1 MELSRYGRPLARA
14 RTFSR
19 AAALTAAFGLAAAL
33 AAPAASAQ
41 TSDPPPG
48 QGLTAAVL
56 ALPARSPSLDG
67 YVAQERAATS
77 NRDRTAADLA
87 SARTQLASTTEEAAA
102 LSELAARRRTEVDR
116 LVPVAARLRNDLRAI
131 TTEGYVTGFG
141 VNDALDPTLTSA
153 ERARRANL
161 HVLAQEALRDTLGDT
176 RRVERRLTERRD
188 DADSLADRAADTAAL
203 RSSLTKKVEQLTAG
217 LAADEAAVS
226 AATAEVAKAKVG
238 AIIDGTDLPA
248 LAVDA
253 YYRAARLLSV
263 TNPGC
268 GVPWWALAAIGRTES
283 NHGRYR
289 GAGVLP
295 NGQVDP
301 PIYGPMLDGS
311 GPFAV
316 VGDTDDGALDG
327 TATGER
333 AVGPM
338 QFLPGTWR
346 TVGRDGTFDG
356 VADPHNLFDAAAGA
370 GALLC
375 RSGPGLTTEAA
386 LRRSFRTYNNSSE
399 YVQVVWE
406 RSQEYSAAVQLGT

>member
-1 MELSRYGRPLARA
+1 MVLTRRTALAARA
-14 RTFSR
+14 ALVAVALGVVGTGAAPR
-19 AAALTAAFGLAAAL
+19 AAAQTA
-33 AAPAASAQ
+33 
-41 TSDPPPG
+41 DPPPG

-56 ALPARSPSLDG
+56 ALPASSPSLDG
-67 YVAQERAATS
+67 FLAQERAATS
-77 NRDRTAADLA
+77 TRDRTADDLA
-87 SARTQLASTTEEAAA
+87 ATRTQLAGTTDEAAA
-102 LSELAARRRTEVDR
+102 LGELAARRRAEVDR
-116 LVPVAARLRNDLRAI
+116 LVPVAARLRNDLRTI
-131 TTEGYVTGFG
+131 TTESFVTGFG

-161 HVLAQEALRDTLGDT
+161 HVLAEEALRDTLGDT
-176 RRVERRLTERRD
+176 RRTERRLGRLRA
-188 DADSLADRAADTAAL
+188 DADSLADRAADATALRAAL
-203 RSSLTKKVEQLTAG
+203 AKKVEQLTAS
-217 LAADEAAVS
+217 LAADEAALVDAS
-226 AATAEVAKAKVG
+226 TDVAKAKVG
-238 AIIDGTDLPA
+238 AVIDGTDLPT
-248 LAVDA
+248 LAADA

-263 TNPGC
+263 TDADC
-268 GVPWWALAAIGRTES
+268 RVPWWALAAIGRTES

-295 NGQVDP
+295 DGQVEP

-316 VGDTDDGALDG
+316 IGDTDDGALDG
-327 TATGER
+327 TAAGER

-356 VADPHNLFDAAAGA
+356 VADPHNLYDAAVGA

-386 LRRSFRTYNNSSE
+386 LRRSFRTYNNSGE

-406 RSQEYSAAVQLGT
+406 RSQEYAASVSLG

>member
-1 MELSRYGRPLARA
+1 VDLTRPV
-14 RTFSR
+14 R
-19 AAALTAAFGLAAAL
+19 AATRTAALGAAFGLDAVL

-41 TSDPPPG
+41 TADAPPG
-48 QGLTAAVL
+48 QGLSAAVL
-56 ALPARSPSLDG
+56 ALPASSPSLDG
-67 YVAQERAATS
+67 YLAQERAATS
-77 NRDRTAADLA
+77 TRDRTAADLA
-87 SARTQLASTTEEAAA
+87 ATRTQLASTTDEAAA
-102 LSELAARRRTEVDR
+102 LNELAARRRAEVDR
-116 LVPVAARLRNDLRAI
+116 LVPVAARLRSDLRAI

-176 RRVERRLTERRD
+176 RRVERRLDERRD
-188 DADSLADRAADTAAL
+188 DADALADRAADAAAL
-203 RSSLTKKVEQLTAG
+203 RTSLTKKVEQLTTG
-217 LAADEAAVS
+217 LAADEAALV
-226 AATAEVAKAKVG
+226 AASAEVAKAKVG
-238 AIIDGTDLPA
+238 AVIDGTDLPA
-248 LAVDA
+248 LAADA

-263 TNPGC
+263 TNPDC
-268 GVPWWALAAIGRTES
+268 GVPWWALAGIGRTES

-295 NGQVDP
+295 DGKVDP
-301 PIYGPMLDGS
+301 PIYGPLLDGS
-311 GPFAV
+311 GGFAS
-316 VGDTDDGALDG
+316 VGDSDDGALDG
-327 TATGER
+327 TAAGDR

-346 TVGRDGTFDG
+346 TVVRDGTFAG
-356 VADPHNLFDAAAGA
+356 VADPQNLFDAAVGA

-386 LRRSFRTYNNSSE
+386 LRRSFRTYNNSAE

-406 RSQEYSAAVQLGT
+406 RGLEYSAAVQLGS

>member
-1 MELSRYGRPLARA
+1 MDLTRAVRTVARA
-14 RTFSR
+14 AVVS
-19 AAALTAAFGLAAAL
+19 AVVGSAVAV
-33 AAPAASAQ
+33 AAPQASAQ
-41 TSDPPPG
+41 ADPPPG
-48 QGLTAAVL
+48 QGLSAAVL

-67 YVAQERAATS
+67 FVAQERAATAT
-77 NRDRTAADLA
+77 RDRTAAELSSTRA
-87 SARTQLASTTEEAAA
+87 QLASTTDEAAA
-102 LSELAARRRTEVDR
+102 LGELSARRRAEVDR

-161 HVLAQEALRDTLGDT
+161 HVLAQEALRDTLDDT
-176 RRVERRLTERRD
+176 RRAEGRLRRLRA
-188 DADSLADRAADTAAL
+188 DADRLADQAADATALRASLARKVDQLAAA
-203 RSSLTKKVEQLTAG
+203 
-217 LAADEAAVS
+217 LAADESALVAAS
-226 AATAEVAKAKVG
+226 SEVAKAKVG
-238 AIIDGTDLPA
+238 AVIEGTDLPA
-248 LAVDA
+248 LAADA

-263 TNPGC
+263 TNPSC
-268 GVPWWALAAIGRTES
+268 GVPWWALAGIGRTES

-295 NGQVDP
+295 DGKVDP

-327 TATGER
+327 TAAGER

-356 VADPHNLFDAAAGA
+356 VADPHNLYDAAVGA

-386 LRRSFRTYNNSSE
+386 LRRSFRTYNNSGE

-406 RSQEYSAAVQLGT
+406 RGQEYAASVPLG

>member
-1 MELSRYGRPLARA
+1 MDLTRA
-14 RTFSR
+14 VRTVVRTAVVVAVVGS
-19 AAALTAAFGLAAAL
+19 AAAV
-33 AAPAASAQ
+33 AAPQASAQ
-41 TSDPPPG
+41 ADPPPG
-48 QGLTAAVL
+48 QGLSAAVL

-67 YVAQERAATS
+67 FLAQERAATS
-77 NRDRTAADLA
+77 ARDRTAAELS
-87 SARTQLASTTEEAAA
+87 SARTQLVSTTDEAAA
-102 LSELAARRRTEVDR
+102 LGELAARRRAEVDR

-161 HVLAQEALRDTLGDT
+161 HVLAQEALRDTLDDT
-176 RRVERRLTERRD
+176 RRAEERLRRRRA
-188 DADSLADRAADTAAL
+188 DADQLADRAADATAL
-203 RSSLTKKVEQLTAG
+203 RASLTKKAAQLEEA
-217 LAADEAAVS
+217 LAADESALAAAS
-226 AATAEVAKAKVG
+226 SEVAKAKVG
-238 AIIDGTDLPA
+238 AVIEGTDLPA
-248 LAVDA
+248 LAADA

-268 GVPWWALAAIGRTES
+268 GVPWWALAGIGRTES

-295 NGQVDP
+295 DGKVDP

-327 TATGER
+327 TAAGER

-356 VADPHNLFDAAAGA
+356 VADPHNLYDAAVGA

-386 LRRSFRTYNNSSE
+386 LRRSFRTYNNSGE

-406 RSQEYSAAVQLGT
+406 RGQEYASAVPLG

>member
-1 MELSRYGRPLARA
+1 MGLKLHR
-14 RTFSR
+14 R
-19 AAALTAAFGLAAAL
+19 AAARTAVVAAVSGLLVAAH
-33 AAPAASAQ
+33 APSAGAQ
-41 TSDPPPG
+41 PSDPPPG

-56 ALPARSPSLDG
+56 ALPARSPVLDG
-67 YVAQERAATS
+67 FVAQERAATAA
-77 NRDRTAADLA
+77 RDRTAADLA
-87 SARTQLASTTEEAAA
+87 TTRSQLAGTTDEAAA
-102 LSELAARRRTEVDR
+102 LGALAARRRAEVDR
-116 LVPVAARLRNDLRAI
+116 LVPVAARLRTDLRTI

-141 VNDALDPTLTSA
+141 FNDALDPTLTSA

-161 HVLAQEALRDTLGDT
+161 HVLAEEALRDTLDDT
-176 RRVERRLTERRD
+176 RRVERRLRRLRA
-188 DADSLADRAADTAAL
+188 DADSLADRAADATAL
-203 RSSLTKKVEQLTAG
+203 RRSLAAKVDQLTTRLAEDE
-217 LAADEAAVS
+217 LALVDAAAD
-226 AATAEVAKAKVG
+226 VAKAKVG
-238 AIIDGTDLPA
+238 AVIEGTDLPA
-248 LAVDA
+248 LAADA

-268 GVPWWALAAIGRTES
+268 GVPWWALAGIGRTES
-283 NHGRYR
+283 DHGRYR

-295 NGQVDP
+295 DGKVDP

-327 TATGER
+327 TAAGER

-356 VADPHNLFDAAAGA
+356 VADPHNLYDAAAGA

-375 RSGPGLTTEAA
+375 RSGPLDSEAA
-386 LRRSFRTYNNSSE
+386 LRRSFRTYNNSGE

-406 RSQEYSAAVQLGT
+406 RGREYAESVGLP

>member
-1 MELSRYGRPLARA
+1 MVLTRRTALAARA
-14 RTFSR
+14 ALVAVALGVVGTGAAPR
-19 AAALTAAFGLAAAL
+19 AAAQTA
-33 AAPAASAQ
+33 
-41 TSDPPPG
+41 DPPPG

-56 ALPARSPSLDG
+56 ALPASSPSLDG
-67 YVAQERAATS
+67 FLAQERAATS
-77 NRDRTAADLA
+77 TRDRTADDLA
-87 SARTQLASTTEEAAA
+87 ATRTQLAGTTDEAAA
-102 LSELAARRRTEVDR
+102 LGELAARRRAEVDR
-116 LVPVAARLRNDLRAI
+116 LVPVAARLRNDLRTI
-131 TTEGYVTGFG
+131 TTESFVTGFG

-161 HVLAQEALRDTLGDT
+161 HVLAEEALRDTLGDT
-176 RRVERRLTERRD
+176 RRTERRLGRLRA
-188 DADSLADRAADTAAL
+188 DADSLADRAADATALRAAL
-203 RSSLTKKVEQLTAG
+203 AKKVEQLTAS
-217 LAADEAAVS
+217 LAADEAALVDAS
-226 AATAEVAKAKVG
+226 TEVAKAKVG
-238 AIIDGTDLPA
+238 AVIDGTDLPT
-248 LAVDA
+248 LAADA

-263 TNPGC
+263 TDADC
-268 GVPWWALAAIGRTES
+268 RVPWWALAAIGRTES

-295 NGQVDP
+295 DGQVEP

-316 VGDTDDGALDG
+316 IGDTDDGALDG
-327 TATGER
+327 TAAGER

-356 VADPHNLFDAAAGA
+356 VADPHNLYDAAVGA

-406 RSQEYSAAVQLGT
+406 RSQEYAASVSLG